1 MSSTHEPRDDR
12 PGVWVGHVAVTAPDV
27 AAASRFWQ
35 TIGMRPVFERDD
47 FAVLELRGG
56 THLVIVAGDA
66 GSEEIGFDVMV
77 DDLQATWKLFNDA
90 GLNPAPVTE
99 GTIHSSFTVLDPAGR
114 ALTINSSHVVGPV

>member
-1 MSSTHEPRDDR
+1 MTTTHEPQDER
-12 PGVWVGHVAVTAPDV
+12 PAVWVGHVAVAAPDV

-56 THLVIVAGDA
+56 THLVIGEG

-77 DDLQATWKLFNDA
+77 DDLQATWKRFNDT
-90 GLNPAPVTE
+90 GLNPTPVKE

-114 ALTINSSHVVGPV
+114 PLTVNSSHVVGPV

>member
-1 MSSTHEPRDDR
+1 MTTAEERRDER
-12 PGVWVGHVAVTAPDV
+12 PAVWVGHVRVTAADV

-47 FAVLELRGG
+47 FSVLELRGG

-66 GSEEIGFDVMV
+66 GSEEIGFDIMV

-90 GLNPAPVTE
+90 GLNPTPVTE